1 MTNEEA
7 INELEE
13 MANALQI
20 IPESKQGQAI
30 LKAIQALKFIQF
42 LDGQEEK

>member
-1 MTNEEA
+1 MSNEEA

-20 IPESKQGQAI
+20 MPESKQGQAI
-30 LKAIQALKFIQF
+30 LQAISALKFIMF
-42 LDGQEEK
+42 LNSKEEK